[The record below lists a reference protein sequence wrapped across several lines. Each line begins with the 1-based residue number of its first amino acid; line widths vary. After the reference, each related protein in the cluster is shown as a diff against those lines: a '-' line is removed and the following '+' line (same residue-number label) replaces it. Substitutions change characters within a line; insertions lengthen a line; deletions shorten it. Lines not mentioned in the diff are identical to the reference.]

1 VYATIFVDDIII
13 AGTSLSAVNHF
24 KNQLKSQYKCKDLG
38 ELNYCLGMEITRNPI
53 TMNIT
58 LSQKK
63 YTRDVLKR
71 FGHANSKPALTPIE
85 PGIQLALSEPG
96 GENLIYPY
104 RDVVGSLMYL
114 MVCTRPDISY
124 AVSYLARYLNN
135 HGKAHHAA
143 ANYLLRYLKNT
154 SELGITYHHKE
165 TFDLIGY
172 SDSDWAS
179 DIITRKSTTGYLFM
193 MAGGAI
199 SWKSRLQPT
208 VAISSSEAE
217 YMALSYAAQEAVA
230 LKRLRAEISFDIS
243 EHPVVIF
250 EDNQGAIAMSQNP
263 SHYAKTKHIHI
274 RHHFI
279 REQIEIGD
287 VIVKYV
293 STDYMLADALTKAL
307 TKMKFDPLEKQ
318 FMGNNY

>member
-1 VYATIFVDDIII
+1 
-13 AGTSLSAVNHF
+13 
-24 KNQLKSQYKCKDLG
+24 
-38 ELNYCLGMEITRNPI
+38 
-53 TMNIT
+53 
-58 LSQKK
+58 
-63 YTRDVLKR
+63 
-71 FGHANSKPALTPIE
+71 
-85 PGIQLALSEPG
+85 
-96 GENLIYPY
+96 
-104 RDVVGSLMYL
+104 
-114 MVCTRPDISY
+114 
-124 AVSYLARYLNN
+124 
-135 HGKAHHAA
+135 
-143 ANYLLRYLKNT
+143 
-154 SELGITYHHKE
+154 
-165 TFDLIGY
+165 
-172 SDSDWAS
+172 
-179 DIITRKSTTGYLFM
+179 M
-193 MAGGAI
+193 MDGGAI

-217 YMALSYAAQEAVA
+217 YMALSYAAQEVVA
-230 LKRLRAEISFDIS
+230 LKRLRAEINLDIS

-307 TKMKFDPLEKQ
+307 TKMMKLDPLEKQ